1 MMERCSKMQE
11 MRVKSRRTAGNWEKC
26 IRRRTAGELK
36 DAEME
41 RRISWQ
47 KITYGQK
54 I

>member
-1 MMERCSKMQE
+1 MMERC
-11 MRVKSRRTAGNWEKC
+11 
-26 IRRRTAGELK
+26 RRTAGELQEKCRERAGELRVNCRK
-36 DAEME
+36 DASEME

>member
-1 MMERCSKMQE
+1 
-11 MRVKSRRTAGNWEKC
+11 MRVKSRRTAGELQEKC
-26 IRRRTAGELK
+26 RERAGELRVNCRK
-36 DAEME
+36 DASEME